1 MSALASRVSS
11 PRFQRRLLWAG
22 GAVLAAGIVALI
34 VTKVWTG
41 PTPEPPPPVPVT
53 KAQVASQEKTVPLD
67 PAAQKVGERFIETAV
82 ERKNL
87 AESFRLVAPTLRSD
101 FTLERWKRGDI
112 PVVPYPAETS
122 HGARVKIEY
131 SYKNSALLLILLE
144 PKAGDKTKPQ
154 LFHMGLHAFGTGK
167 NRHWL
172 VDYWAPFGVPKI
184 PLG

>member
-1 MSALASRVSS
+1 MSVLASRFSS
-11 PRFQRRLLWAG
+11 PRFQRRLLWVG
-22 GAVLAAGIVALI
+22 GAVLAGGAVALI
-34 VTKVWTG
+34 VTTVWTS
-41 PTPEPPPPVPVT
+41 PKPEPLPQVAAG
-53 KAQVASQEKTVPLD
+53 KAQLPTQDKTVPLD
-67 PAAQKVGERFIETAV
+67 PAAKRVGERFIETAV

-87 AESFRLVAPTLRSD
+87 AESWTLAAPRLRSH
-101 FTLERWKRGDI
+101 FTLARWKTGAI
-112 PVVPYPAETS
+112 PVVPYSADLS

-131 SYKNSALLLILLE
+131 SYRNSALLLILLE

-154 LFHMGLHAFGTGK
+154 LFHLGLHAFGTGK

>member
-1 MSALASRVSS
+1 MSATASRFSS
-11 PRFQRRLLWAG
+11 PRFQRRLFWVG
-22 GAVLAAGIVALI
+22 GLVLAAGVVTLI

-41 PTPEPPPPVPVT
+41 PSVEAPPPAAGKV
-53 KAQVASQEKTVPLD
+53 QVARAEKTVPLD

-87 AESFRLVAPTLRSD
+87 AESWTLAAPELRSD
-101 FTLERWKRGDI
+101 FTLERWKTGDI
-112 PVVPYPAETS
+112 PVVPYPADTS

-131 SYKNSALLLILLE
+131 SHRDSALLLILLE

-154 LFHMGLHAFGTGK
+154 LFHMGLHAFGNGK